1 MNDEYETILVI
12 TYESGMMTYIPK
24 NKDALDFILSNFDW
38 IAEVVEVQRDNTESQ
53 GNVVTINAKTGEA
66 K

>member
-1 MNDEYETILVI
+1 METILVI

-24 NKDALDFILSNFDW
+24 NKDALDFIIMHFDW
-38 IAEVVEVQRDNTESQ
+38 IEEIVEVEREAIITSS
-53 GNVVTINAKTGEA
+53 NVVTINQKTGEA

>member
-1 MNDEYETILVI
+1 METILVI
-12 TYESGMMTYIPK
+12 TYESGVMTYIPK
-24 NKDALDFILSNFDW
+24 DKDALDFILSNFDW
-38 IAEVVEVQRDNTESQ
+38 IAEVVEVQRDNTGSQ

>member
-12 TYESGMMTYIPK
+12 TYDSGMMTYIPK

-38 IAEVVEVQRDNTESQ
+38 IAEVVEVEREAMMFSD
-53 GNVVTINAKTGEA
+53 NVVTINPKTGEA